1 MRISDWSSDVC
12 SSDLCA
18 SADVRVRLTEGSPV
32 IDDIALDGAHWRFS
46 VAVYGRPEVP
56 ASCLHLQD
64 TYGVDVNVLLLAL
77 FAARRG
83 RGVDGAGVARP
94 ARAVQRTEETTSDL
108 RSPMRNS
115 YA

>member
-18 SADVRVRLTEGSPV
+18 SADVCVRLTEGSPV

-83 RGVDGAGVARP
+83 RGVDGAGVARLD
-94 ARAVQRTEETTSDL
+94 RAVQAL
-108 RSPMRNS
+108 RARVTVPLRPIRRSR
-115 YA
+115 